1 MKKCWKLDEETKH
14 LTKTKHNY
22 TAVPTAQIPEQ
33 DFFYYVTDE
42 DKEEVLESLGHDQ
55 KNFGEEE
62 RIGKYW

>member
-1 MKKCWKLDEETKH
+1 M
-14 LTKTKHNY
+14 TKTKHNY

-42 DKEEVLESLGHDQ
+42 DKEEVLVELGYNQRHQ
-55 KNFGEEE
+55 GEEE

>member
-1 MKKCWKLDEETKH
+1 MKKCWKLNEETKH
-14 LTKTKHNY
+14 LTQTKHNY

-42 DKEEVLESLGHDQ
+42 DKEEVLAELRYSERHDR
-55 KNFGEEE
+55 EEE